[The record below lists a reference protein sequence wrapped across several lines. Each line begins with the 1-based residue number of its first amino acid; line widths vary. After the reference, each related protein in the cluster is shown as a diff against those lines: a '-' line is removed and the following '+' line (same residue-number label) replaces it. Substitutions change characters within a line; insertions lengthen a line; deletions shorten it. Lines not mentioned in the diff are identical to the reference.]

1 MNVSPVLLIQ
11 AVGVCN
17 ARITRISHDDKRQ
30 LQSLTQSLQ
39 GFDQTQLPVSPFQAT
54 ACRHCAAL
62 TLTADCLG
70 YRTNHVCQL
79 IHAIRLK

>member
-17 ARITRISHDDKRQ
+17 ARITRISHDDNR
-30 LQSLTQSLQ
+30 QSLTQSLQ